1 MGIQLKNN
9 ASGTLATAI
18 NASDTGIVL
27 TTGNGASFPALG
39 ASDYFY
45 ATLESTGGT
54 FEVIK
59 VTVRSGDSMTVVRA
73 QEGSTAN
80 SFAAGSRIE
89 LRVTAQSVLDVVDQ
103 VTAAQV
109 EFTPVG
115 ALTATNVQAAIT
127 EVVTDLALSS
137 GSSTVG
143 FLQVGS
149 GAVATT
155 AQAKLRQIVNI
166 LDFGADPTGV
176 ADSAPAI
183 NAALAQLGALSGGG
197 ELIIPSGT
205 FLVNSQCRVPSNI
218 RIRGQYNS
226 IININPLNWTGGITK
241 FYALFTTV
249 NVTASPEVGYWRI
262 GTGTLT
268 YFNIQIENLTIN
280 LNRDGTVLTPT
291 QMLNSAFNAVRFED
305 AQNCYVTNCRF
316 IDSMTQANHNAYTM
330 VVFFVRSQ
338 QCYVDGS
345 AFEKTSCLFLA
356 ESRYCGFTNNTSI
369 YGNSSPVESIAGQGH
384 YIANNN
390 FGVYWETTSCVGIN
404 SLQCVIEHNVF
415 TAPMLMAVVLG
426 HDQPSPPEP
435 SQYGVSVAA
444 DNSIVRH
451 NNITGIAATNFG
463 IYLQNATNSQIDSNT
478 IVNLGKGAAYNTDDK
493 IAIRVSGAGAVTRF
507 LNNTINNNTI
517 DNATAGIRISDGDS
531 ITISDNYITDTK
543 AAIYIAGS
551 AGYETV
557 ISNNYIS
564 GAESAILSF
573 NGNCRASNNK
583 ISNITANNPQFSIF
597 MAYGS
602 QQFSNNS
609 ISVIGEC
616 CMFNFTTAEIM
627 NNVFTNSPAVAGDLW
642 ILNND
647 GGAGPAAGTATA
659 YEINIAGN
667 KNAAF
672 TNFVHT
678 YRVFDY
684 GTTDFIQNMITT
696 APGSLV
702 WNPANIAS
710 GSGETSPAISV
721 IYSAFGYPVI
731 VAAPYNL
738 QGMTATAYVDGTNS
752 VRIRVDNNTGGAID
766 LASGTWKIW
775 VLKV

>member
-1 MGIQLKNN
+1 MSVNLSLLGGAGWQFFTDN
-9 ASGTLATAI
+9 GTPLAGGLLYTYLAGTSTAATTYTTRAG
-18 NASDTGIVL
+18 NVPNSNPIVL
-27 TTGNGASFPALG
+27 NSAGRVQTEIWLTQGVSYKFVLKTSAFITIGTYDNIDGAADPA
-39 ASDYFY
+39 DIY
-45 ATLESTGGT
+45 AAL
-54 FEVIK
+54 
-59 VTVRSGDSMTVVRA
+59 
-73 QEGSTAN
+73 
-80 SFAAGSRIE
+80 AA
-89 LRVTAQSVLDVVDQ
+89 
-103 VTAAQV
+103 
-109 EFTPVG
+109 
-115 ALTATNVQAAIT
+115 
-127 EVVTDLALSS
+127 SS
-137 GSSTVG
+137 GSSLVG
-143 FLQVGS
+143 FIQSGS

-155 AQAKLRQIVNI
+155 VQAKLRQYVSVQ
-166 LDFGADPTGV
+166 DFGAVGDGTTNDT
-176 ADSAPAI
+176 AAIQAAI
-183 NAALAQLGALSGGG
+183 NYISSLPNGG
-197 ELIIPSGT
+197 EVIFPSGT
-205 FLVNSQCRVPSNI
+205 YLVNGQFIVGSNTK
-218 RIRGQYNS
+218 IRGEYNAV
-226 IININPLNWTGGITK
+226 ININPLNWTGGITK

-249 NVTASPEVGYWRI
+249 NVTAPPEVGYWRI

-338 QCYVDGS
+338 QCYVDGC
-345 AFEKTSCLFLA
+345 AFERTSCLFMP
-356 ESRYCGFTNNTSI
+356 ESSYCGFTNNTSI

-451 NNITGIAATNFG
+451 NNITGIAATNYG
-463 IYLQNATNSQIDSNT
+463 IYIQNATNSQIDSNT
-478 IVNLGKGAAYNTDDK
+478 IVNLGKGVAYNTDDK

-531 ITISDNYITDTK
+531 ITINDNFITDTK
-543 AAIYIAGS
+543 TAIYIAGS
-551 AGYETV
+551 AGYEAV
-557 ISNNYIS
+557 VSNNYIS
-564 GAESAILSF
+564 VAETALYSA
-573 NGNCRASNNK
+573 NGSCRAVNNR
-583 ISNITANNPQFSIF
+583 IYNITANNPQYSIF

-602 QQFSNNS
+602 QQFSHNS
-609 ISVIGEC
+609 ISGIGEC
-616 CMFNFTTAEIM
+616 TMFNFTTAEIM
-627 NNVFTNSPAVAGDLW
+627 NNVFTNSPAVAGNLW
-642 ILNND
+642 ELNND
-647 GGAGPAAGTATA
+647 DGAAPATGTATA
-659 YEINIAGN
+659 YQINIAGN
-667 KNAAF
+667 KNDAF

-684 GTTDFIQNMITT
+684 GTTDFAQNMITT

-702 WNPANIAS
+702 WNPGNVAN
-710 GSGETSPAISV
+710 GSGETSPTISV
-721 IYSAFGYPVI
+721 TYAVFGNPVI
-731 VAAPYNL
+731 VAAPYDL
-738 QGMTATAYVDGTNS
+738 QGLTATAYVDGTNS
-752 VRIRVDNNTGGAID
+752 VRIRISNTTGGAID

-775 VLKV
+775 VLKA

>member
-1 MGIQLKNN
+1 M
-9 ASGTLATAI
+9 A
-18 NASDTGIVL
+18 L
-27 TTGNGASFPALG
+27 T
-39 ASDYFY
+39 
-45 ATLESTGGT
+45 
-54 FEVIK
+54 K
-59 VTVRSGDSMTVVRA
+59 VTNSM
-73 QEGSTAN
+73 
-80 SFAAGSRIE
+80 I
-89 LRVTAQSVLDVVDQ
+89 
-103 VTAAQV
+103 
-109 EFTPVG
+109 
-115 ALTATNVQAAIT
+115 
-127 EVVTDLALSS
+127 S
-137 GSSTVG
+137 GS
-143 FLQVGS
+143 
-149 GAVATT
+149 AA
-155 AQAKLRQIVNI
+155 NI
-166 LDFGADPTGV
+166 LDFGADPTG
-176 ADSAPAI
+176 ATDSAPAI
-183 NAALAQLGALSGGG
+183 NLALAQLGALAGGG

-249 NVTASPEVGYWRI
+249 NVTAPPEVGYWRI

-280 LNRDGTVLTPT
+280 LNRDGAVLTPT

-305 AQNCYVTNCRF
+305 AQNCSVTNCRF

-345 AFEKTSCLFLA
+345 AFERTSCLFAA
-356 ESRYCGFTNNTSI
+356 ESNYCGFTNSTSI
-369 YGNSSPVESIAGQGH
+369 YGNTSPVETIAGEGH

-390 FGVYWETTSCVGIN
+390 FGEYWETTSCVGIN
-404 SLQCVIEHNVF
+404 SVQCVVEQNVF

-478 IVNLGKGAAYNTDDK
+478 IVNLGKGALYTTDDK
-493 IAIRVSGAGAVTRF
+493 IAIRVSGAGAVDRF

-531 ITISDNYITDTK
+531 ITISDNSITDTK

-551 AGYETV
+551 TGYEAV
-557 ISNNYIS
+557 VSNNYIS
-564 GAESAILSF
+564 GAESALISA
-573 NGNCRASNNK
+573 NGSCRVVNNR
-583 ISNITANNPQFSIF
+583 IYNITANSPQWSIY

-609 ISVIGEC
+609 IGVIGQC
-616 CMFNFTTAEIM
+616 TMFNFTSVEIM
-627 NNVFTNSPAVAGDLW
+627 NNVFTNSPAVSGNLW
-642 ILNND
+642 ELNND
-647 GGAGPAAGTATA
+647 DGAAPATGTATA
-659 YEINIAGN
+659 YQINITGN
-667 KNAAF
+667 KNDAF

-684 GTTDFIQNMITT
+684 GTTDFAQNMITT

-702 WNPANIAS
+702 WNPGNVAN
-710 GSGETSPAISV
+710 GSGETSPVISV
-721 IYSAFGYPVI
+721 IYAALGNPVI
-731 VAAPYNL
+731 VAAPYDL
-738 QGMTATAYVDGTNS
+738 QGLTATAYVDGTNS
-752 VRIRVDNNTGGAID
+752 VRVRISNTTGGAID
-766 LASGTWKIW
+766 LASGTWKVW
-775 VLKV
+775 VLKA

>member
-1 MGIQLKNN
+1 M
-9 ASGTLATAI
+9 A
-18 NASDTGIVL
+18 L
-27 TTGNGASFPALG
+27 T
-39 ASDYFY
+39 
-45 ATLESTGGT
+45 
-54 FEVIK
+54 K
-59 VTVRSGDSMTVVRA
+59 VTNSMIL
-73 QEGSTAN
+73 GS
-80 SFAAGSRIE
+80 AA
-89 LRVTAQSVLDVVDQ
+89 
-103 VTAAQV
+103 
-109 EFTPVG
+109 
-115 ALTATNVQAAIT
+115 
-127 EVVTDLALSS
+127 
-137 GSSTVG
+137 
-143 FLQVGS
+143 
-149 GAVATT
+149 
-155 AQAKLRQIVNI
+155 NI

-176 ADSAPAI
+176 TDSAPAI
-183 NAALAQLGALSGGG
+183 NAALTQLGALSGGG

-249 NVTASPEVGYWRI
+249 NVTAPPEVGYWRI

-280 LNRDGTVLTPT
+280 LNRDGAVLTPT
-291 QMLNSAFNAVRFED
+291 QMTNSAFNAVRFED
-305 AQNCYVTNCRF
+305 AQNCSVTNCRF

-345 AFEKTSCLFLA
+345 AFERTSCLFIA
-356 ESRYCGFTNNTSI
+356 ESSYCGFTNSTSI
-369 YGNSSPVESIAGQGH
+369 YGNTSPVESIAGQGH

-404 SLQCVIEHNVF
+404 SLQCVVEQNVF

-463 IYLQNATNSQIDSNT
+463 IYLQNATNSQIESNT

-493 IAIRVSGAGAVTRF
+493 IAIRVSGSGAVTRF

-517 DNATAGIRISDGDS
+517 NNATAGIRISDGDS
-531 ITISDNYITDTK
+531 ITINDNYITDTK
-543 AAIYIAGS
+543 TSIYIAGS
-551 AGYETV
+551 TGYETV
-557 ISNNYIS
+557 ISNNYID

-573 NGNCRASNNK
+573 NGNCRVINNR
-583 ISNITANNPQFSIF
+583 IYNITANNPQYSIF

-609 ISVIGEC
+609 IGVIGEC
-616 CMFNFTTAEIM
+616 SMFNFTTAEIM
-627 NNVFTNSPAVAGDLW
+627 NNVFTNSPAVAGNLW
-642 ILNND
+642 ELNND
-647 GGAGPAAGTATA
+647 NGAVPATGTATA
-659 YEINIAGN
+659 YQINIAGN
-667 KNAAF
+667 KNDAF

-684 GTTDFIQNMITT
+684 STTDFAQNMITT

-710 GSGETSPAISV
+710 GSGETSPTISI
-721 IYSAFGYPVI
+721 IYAVFGNPVI
-731 VAAPYNL
+731 VAAPYDL
-738 QGMTATAYVDGTNS
+738 QGMTATAYVDVNNS
-752 VRIRVDNNTGGAID
+752 VRIRVDNNTGGAIN
-766 LASGTWKIW
+766 LISGTWKVW
-775 VLKV
+775 VLKA